1 MRNFIKKYQKDL
13 IIYFGYI
20 LILIV
25 LIMIA
30 VLFQNELPYK
40 NIAIDLGFAQVA
52 WYAIFI
58 LAGILLAATMAYHEF
73 KRLGWKT
80 DYLFDGLLI
89 IAPLAII
96 GARIYYVLFDPS
108 GPATSF
114 IDVIAIWEGG
124 LAIHGAVIV
133 ASIGVIIFSRVKKIN
148 VWALADILAIG
159 LLMGQIAGRWGNFMN
174 AEAHGGIT
182 TNQTLINFLPNFI
195 SNQMMFS
202 GSSKLALGIY
212 QPTFLYES
220 LLNFVALTA
229 LLLLRRKRVLKAGDS
244 LAIYLIWYGL
254 VRGLI
259 IEPLRTDQ
267 LMIFGDIPVNILLSL
282 VLFAAGGIVL
292 LITKRIYKKDI
303 PYYYDLLITDEE
315 GQNKEW

>member
-1 MRNFIKKYQKDL
+1 
-13 IIYFGYI
+13 
-20 LILIV
+20 
-25 LIMIA
+25 
-30 VLFQNELPYK
+30 
-40 NIAIDLGFAQVA
+40 
-52 WYAIFI
+52 
-58 LAGILLAATMAYHEF
+58 
-73 KRLGWKT
+73 
-80 DYLFDGLLI
+80 
-89 IAPLAII
+89 
-96 GARIYYVLFDPS
+96 
-108 GPATSF
+108 
-114 IDVIAIWEGG
+114 
-124 LAIHGAVIV
+124 
-133 ASIGVIIFSRVKKIN
+133 
-148 VWALADILAIG
+148 
-159 LLMGQIAGRWGNFMN
+159 
-174 AEAHGGIT
+174 
-182 TNQTLINFLPNFI
+182 
-195 SNQMMFS
+195 MMFS

-315 GQNKEW
+315 GQNKE

>member
-1 MRNFIKKYQKDL
+1 MSNFIKKYKKDL

-20 LILIV
+20 VILIV
-25 LIMIA
+25 LITLA
-30 VLFQNELPYK
+30 VLFQKDLPYN
-40 NIAIDLGFAQVA
+40 NIAIDLGFAQIA

-58 LAGILLAATMAYHEF
+58 LAGIILAATMAYYEF
-73 KRLGWKT
+73 KRLGWNT
-80 DYLFDGLLI
+80 DTLFDGLLI

-108 GPATSF
+108 GPPTSF

-133 ASIGVIIFSRVKKIN
+133 AAIGVVIFSRVKKIN

-174 AEAHGGIT
+174 AEAHGGVT
-182 TNQTLINFLPNFI
+182 TSAALINFLPNFI
-195 SNQMMFS
+195 SNQMAFS
-202 GSSKLALGIY
+202 GASKLAVGIY

-229 LLLLRRKRVLKAGDS
+229 LLILRRKRTLKVGDS
-244 LAIYLIWYGL
+244 MAIYLIWYGL

-267 LMIFGDIPVNILLSL
+267 LIIFGNIPVNILLSL
-282 VLFAAGGIVL
+282 VLFVGGGIII
-292 LITKRIYKKDI
+292 LITKRIYNKEE
-303 PYYYDLLITDEE
+303 PYYFDLLVKDEE
-315 GQNKEW
+315 GQKDND